1 MDKISFRSNGSLV
14 ADRDL
19 YTNMTNTNQ
28 QAVLIIDIEETI
40 TNSQVSKLKNLYKGL
55 FEDESCSAQSA
66 KDVHNAF
73 IDRLKTEIDS
83 LRSIKNVWH
92 FEFVKPLEEIVP
104 MLEQLKGN
112 VYPGLY
118 SKTAQI
124 EAAIDRKVEEADVIS
139 EFINNPQF
147 SIFKRIDTL
156 KNGNQAN
163 LVYVTAE
170 LKNTLEEIYKSTT
183 PWKLMTKAKE
193 VLDAISDEIKAKQES
208 ACEEVLSLLKSK
220 MQSLTAV
227 PSYAS
232 LEENQK
238 QKIIAIFEVLKAQA
252 NEERYIGNLIA
263 IKGEVS
269 KAYDRCL
276 DSINHWVEDKQEEER
291 RRQQAAQQTGGQ
303 TSATHTAPKI
313 VHKVV
318 KKEKAMTVPFDKQV
332 LETKEDVEKY
342 LAALKEQLMHYID
355 QNNNIMLN

>member
-1 MDKISFRSNGSLV
+1 VNRLTELTKDARLYMGGQELTDIHTTDIRNRLNEGMSRLVEQVYTNLKMLTIEYDDEMLKSIINTTTFGALFGTEMDNCMTEVFNYINRNKQLSVRTKVKDLVEYFKGNSYGWYETATLCIMAKLYKMDKISFRSNGGIV

-40 TNSQVSKLKNLYKGL
+40 TNSQISKLKNLYKEF

-73 IDRLKTEIDS
+73 IERLKTEIDN
-83 LRSIKNVWH
+83 LHSIRNVWP
-92 FEFVKPLEEIVP
+92 FNFVRPLDEIIP

-124 EAAIDRKVEEADVIS
+124 EKAIDRKVDEADAIS
-139 EFINNPQF
+139 EFISNPQF

-156 KNGNQAN
+156 KKGNQAN

-170 LKNTLEEIYKSTT
+170 LKNALEDIYSSST

-208 ACEEVLSLLKSK
+208 ACEEVLNLLDSK
-220 MQSLTAV
+220 MQS
-227 PSYAS
+227 
-232 LEENQK
+232 
-238 QKIIAIFEVLKAQA
+238 
-252 NEERYIGNLIA
+252 
-263 IKGEVS
+263 
-269 KAYDRCL
+269 
-276 DSINHWVEDKQEEER
+276 
-291 RRQQAAQQTGGQ
+291 
-303 TSATHTAPKI
+303 
-313 VHKVV
+313 
-318 KKEKAMTVPFDKQV
+318 
-332 LETKEDVEKY
+332 
-342 LAALKEQLMHYID
+342 
-355 QNNNIMLN
+355 